1 MYILSGIHTTDETNC
16 IIAQTVY
23 VVKNLYYVM
32 ISNYYGEWLLKDLKE
47 ELKKRGCKVSG
58 KKKDLV
64 ERYEKE
70 K

>member
-1 MYILSGIHTTDETNC
+1 
-16 IIAQTVY
+16 
-23 VVKNLYYVM
+23 M
-32 ISNYYGEWLLKDLKE
+32 ISNYYGDWLLKDLIE